1 MSDPFGGV
9 YKLVI
14 KDDVLVSYLYGDT
27 VDGSYY

>member
-14 KDDVLVSYLYGDT
+14 KDVLVSYLYGDT
-27 VDGSYY
+27 VDGSYC